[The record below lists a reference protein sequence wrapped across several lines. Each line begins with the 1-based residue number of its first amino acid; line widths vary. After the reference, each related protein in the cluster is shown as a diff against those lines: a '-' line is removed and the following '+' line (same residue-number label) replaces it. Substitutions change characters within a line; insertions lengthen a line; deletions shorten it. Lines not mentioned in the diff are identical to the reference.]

1 MYMQEYQEE
10 SASNQGLKWFGKMLA
25 IAIILLVA
33 AYGDIMYL
41 QLMSGKF
48 PGGGPLLF
56 IAYLGACTSF
66 LSMIYMLIGKN
77 ILFAP
82 GKQMVLA
89 WLVFAIELVMVAF
102 NILLIYQGPQN
113 VSGLLA
119 VWYSIAPATPVFN
132 MVGVALL
139 YFLDEE
145 QLERHEQQELALRE
159 RRMQRQ
165 LTHTLHRANSDVRQK
180 QLAYMKERLADAVD
194 TEASQRIIEQTAHD
208 MNARMLSEL
217 SGRGYTLPERAH
229 SRQETR
235 GGGNAEE
242 AVPFFEYNEH
252 HGNLG

>member
-1 MYMQEYQEE
+1 MYLQDDQEE
-10 SASNQGLKWFGKMLA
+10 SAQSQGLKWFGKMLA
-25 IAIILLVA
+25 VAIILIVA
-33 AYGDIMYL
+33 AYGDVMYL
-41 QLMSGKF
+41 ELMSGKF
-48 PGGGPLLF
+48 PNGGPLLF
-56 IAYLGACTSF
+56 IAYLGAFTSF
-66 LSMIYMLIGKN
+66 LSMVYMLIGKN

-89 WLVFAIELVMVAF
+89 WLVFAVELVMVAL
-102 NILLIYQGPQN
+102 NILLVYQGPQS
-113 VSGLLA
+113 VTGILA

-165 LTHTLHRANSDVRQK
+165 LTHTLHRANIDVRQK

-194 TEASQRIIEQTAHD
+194 TEDSQRIIAQTAHD

-217 SGRGYTLPERAH
+217 SGKGYILPERAR

-235 GGGNAEE
+235 EGGNGAET
-242 AVPFFEYNEH
+242 VPFFERNTR
-252 HGNLG
+252 GSQR